1 MKNQRKIIVALLA
14 AVALGAGPALAYK
27 GGDCGPMGYGM
38 PDGPKAERMKERMQK
53 RLEARQEQLHKE
65 LKLSAAQEP
74 AWRAYTEKS
83 GPPLDWKFPDREAMD
98 KGFLILSDWAH
109 AVSFDPEE
117 IDKER
122 GVIMEEYRGTL
133 SAWERCY
140 RKINQTFYQGSRYA
154 DRMPIGDPEII
165 QHAPY

>member
-98 KGFLILSDWAH
+98 KLTAPERMEKMLEMSRQHQARMTERLEAMKAFYAQLTPEQKKVFDAH
-109 AVSFDPEE
+109 
-117 IDKER
+117 
-122 GVIMEEYRGTL
+122 
-133 SAWERCY
+133 
-140 RKINQTFYQGSRYA
+140 
-154 DRMPIGDPEII
+154 
-165 QHAPY
+165 HAAGPGGGGRP